1 MKLYLSST
9 AAVTDWDGLKSVL
22 SGVRGTTLLT
32 AVLLLVVGIVT
43 VRIAMRLIRRAMLKS
58 RLERGP
64 VRFILSAIRFVLY
77 FLVLVI
83 VASYVGIDMSSF
95 VALLSVVS
103 LAVSLSVQSVLSNVA
118 GGMMLIGSKPFR
130 QGDFVA
136 VDGEEATVDDIGV
149 VYTRMHTVDNRR
161 VLIPNSKLMDATLE
175 NYTALGKRR
184 VETEVSASYD
194 CDPQDVFAA
203 LQKAIAR
210 CEPLEG
216 EERLT
221 EIQSFGDSAIT
232 YAVWFWIPAER
243 IIQARFDIR
252 RYIWEEFKAAGIVM
266 TYPHLN
272 VHLDRE
278 EA

>member
-1 MKLYLSST
+1 
-9 AAVTDWDGLKSVL
+9 
-22 SGVRGTTLLT
+22 
-32 AVLLLVVGIVT
+32 
-43 VRIAMRLIRRAMLKS
+43 
-58 RLERGP
+58 
-64 VRFILSAIRFVLY
+64 
-77 FLVLVI
+77 
-83 VASYVGIDMSSF
+83 
-95 VALLSVVS
+95 
-103 LAVSLSVQSVLSNVA
+103 
-118 GGMMLIGSKPFR
+118 MMLIGSKPFR